1 MYKGF
6 YNLTSG
12 MLTQQRNL
20 NVVGNNLVNVSTAG
34 FKQSRYAA
42 STFDDVMY
50 NMAGNKYKNYQEIG
64 RESYIRANSEVKVDY
79 TQGIPEPT
87 EIPLDFGIVGEGFF
101 AVQSGGGVLYTR
113 SGSFSLD
120 EEGYLCYPGQ
130 GRILNP
136 QGQTIYLGTDKIEA
150 DNRGNIYTKDEHSF
164 LGQVGVYEF
173 ADNEA
178 LVHNDE
184 GFFTGAGAQAMANPE
199 VMWKYLERA
208 NTDMV
213 QQMTEMITCQR
224 ALQSAAQ
231 VAKMYDDLMSKATN
245 DVGRMQ

>member
-34 FKQSRYAA
+34 FKQSRYTA
-42 STFDDVMY
+42 STFDDVIY
-50 NMAGNKYKNYQEIG
+50 NMVGNKQKNYQEIG
-64 RESYIRANSEVKVDY
+64 RESYIRANSEVTVDY
-79 TQGIPEPT
+79 SQGIPEPT
-87 EIPLDFGIVGEGFF
+87 GIPLDFAIIGDGFF
-101 AVQSGGGVLYTR
+101 AVQGDGGTLYTR

-120 EEGYLCYPGQ
+120 EEGYLCYPGK
-130 GRILNP
+130 GRILDP
-136 QGQTIYLGTDKIEA
+136 QGQTIYLGTDKIEG
-150 DNRGNIYTKDEHSF
+150 DGQGNIYTADDAHTL

-173 ADNEA
+173 ADRAA
-178 LVHNDE
+178 LEQNDE
-184 GFFTGAGAQAMANPE
+184 GFFVGGGAQPAQAPE
-199 VMWKYLERA
+199 VLWKYLERA

-213 QQMTEMITCQR
+213 QQMTEMLTCQR

-231 VAKMYDDLMSKATN
+231 VSKMYDELMSKATN
-245 DVGRMQ
+245 DVGRL

>member
-34 FKQSRYAA
+34 FKQSRYTA
-42 STFDDVMY
+42 STFDDVVY
-50 NMAGNKYKNYQEIG
+50 NMVGNKQKNYQEIG
-64 RESYIRANSEVKVDY
+64 RESYIRANSEVTVDY
-79 TQGIPEPT
+79 SQGIPEPT
-87 EIPLDFGIVGEGFF
+87 AIPLDFAIVGDGFF
-101 AVQSGGGVLYTR
+101 AVQGDGGTLYTR

-130 GRILNP
+130 GRILDP

-150 DNRGNIYTKDEHSF
+150 DNQGNIYTADDAHTL
-164 LGQVGVYEF
+164 LGQVGLYEF
-173 ADNEA
+173 ADRATLE
-178 LVHNDE
+178 HNDE
-184 GFFTGAGAQAMANPE
+184 GFFAGAGAQPAQAPYLL
-199 VMWKYLERA
+199 WKHLERA
-208 NTDMV
+208 NTDMI
-213 QQMTEMITCQR
+213 QQMTEMLTCQR

-231 VAKMYDDLMSKATN
+231 VSKMYDELMSKATN
-245 DVGRMQ
+245 DVGRL